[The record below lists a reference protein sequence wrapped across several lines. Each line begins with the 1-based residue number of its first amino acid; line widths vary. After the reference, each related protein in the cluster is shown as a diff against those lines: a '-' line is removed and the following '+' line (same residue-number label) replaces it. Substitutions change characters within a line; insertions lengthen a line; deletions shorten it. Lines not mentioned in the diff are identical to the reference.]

1 MQKKEI
7 LVNNKKY
14 VLKKFNA
21 IDALKLKV
29 RITKLVATALGGIE
43 NISKDDMSNIM
54 SQDVASLVGKLSQAV
69 ERVDE
74 DKFVNLV
81 IDLLSKNITQV
92 KHSDSMEVEVPL
104 IIDTLEIMEMYE
116 IAIEVV
122 KFNLGKFIDDIKL
135 RLNSKSEALKQDS

>member
-81 IDLLSKNITQV
+81 IDLLSKNITQI
-92 KHSDSMEVEVPL
+92 KHADSMEVEVPL

-135 RLNSKSEALKQDS
+135 RLNSKSEALKQDN